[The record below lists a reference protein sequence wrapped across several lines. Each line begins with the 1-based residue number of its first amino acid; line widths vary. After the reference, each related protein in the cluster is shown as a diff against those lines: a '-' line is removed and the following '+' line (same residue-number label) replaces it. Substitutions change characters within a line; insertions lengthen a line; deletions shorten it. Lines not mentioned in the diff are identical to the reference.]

1 MICKTNKT
9 ILFELSDAQG
19 RIIFQQSCEAIKGN
33 NTFNM
38 NLKNNTPLPK
48 GIYFL
53 KATGI
58 EGEYVK
64 KLAVE

>member
-9 ILFELSDAQG
+9 ILFKLSDAQG
-19 RIIFQQSCEAIKGN
+19 RIIFQQSCAAVKGN
-33 NTFNM
+33 NTFNI
-38 NLKNNTPLPK
+38 NLKKNKALAV

-58 EGEYVK
+58 EGEGVK
-64 KLAVE
+64 KLVLE